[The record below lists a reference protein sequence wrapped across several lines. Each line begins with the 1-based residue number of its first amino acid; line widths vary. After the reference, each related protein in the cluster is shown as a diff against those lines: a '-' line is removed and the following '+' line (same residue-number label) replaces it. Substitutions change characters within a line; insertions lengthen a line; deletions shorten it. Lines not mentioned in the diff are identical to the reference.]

1 MRAYGA
7 CMEGNAGTRTEPG
20 RGHPETNI
28 CRVEGIWRAWVPD
41 GRCQCACCGAYAHAG
56 TEDELLA
63 KLAE

>member
-28 CRVEGIWRAWVPD
+28 CRVEGIWRAWIPD
-41 GRCQCACCGAYAHAG
+41 GRGGGAEAHAD

-63 KLAE
+63 KLRG